1 MGKIF
6 ISYRR
11 KDTIDIAGRIA
22 DWLRNRFGVASV
34 FMDVLSIPAGVPFR
48 EYIKDSLIQ
57 CRVMVI
63 IIGDD
68 WLTMTGTSGKRRLDD
83 PNDVLRLEI
92 EEALSRGIHLLPVLV
107 QGATMPS
114 AADLPPSIRVLAGIN
129 ALEVASTRDF
139 QRHMDTLIE
148 TIDDLLK
155 RSTGTFPVV
164 KPPDSNTPPR
174 KTAML
179 VSGASNAPARR
190 PTKKLPTTGLH
201 DGDTVSA
208 RAASKKSTA
217 LGVESVMIDRGR
229 GSSPSPIDART
240 LFNALE
246 WCKVPAGSVVLQAI
260 TPQHKWEDVLVKVDA
275 FAISRTVITN
285 AQYAAFAMSPT
296 GYHDLRWWQFSSFA
310 LEWRRKHPTV
320 MPTTFNGDNH
330 PRVLISWYE
339 AMAFCLWFSAQLGV
353 IVSLPTEAQWQRAAQ
368 GNDQREF
375 PWGNGFDA
383 SRTQTAES
391 GALGPSSVT
400 AHPNGCSPFGLHD
413 MAGNV
418 QQWCLTDYVSGSA
431 SAIDTAT
438 ARVVRGGSWRTRATR
453 VTQRNK
459 LAPETRIDTLGFRVV
474 LGGKR

>member
-22 DWLRNRFGVASV
+22 DWLRIRFGREAV
-34 FMDVLSIPAGVPFR
+34 FMDVVSIPPGVPFR
-48 EYIKDSLIQ
+48 EYIKESLIQ

-68 WLTMTGTSGKRRLDD
+68 WLTITGTSGKRRLDE

-92 EEALSRGIHLLPVLV
+92 EEALVRGIHLLPVLV

-114 AADLPPSIRVLAGIN
+114 AADLPPSIRVLAGIS
-129 ALEVASTRDF
+129 ALEVASSRDF
-139 QRHMDTLIE
+139 GQHMDALNE
-148 TIDDLLK
+148 TIDGLLK
-155 RSTGTFPVV
+155 RSTGSHPAV
-164 KPPDSNTPPR
+164 KRPSDAPQPR
-174 KTAML
+174 KTATL
-179 VSGASNAPARR
+179 VSGMNAAPARQ
-190 PTKKLPTTGLH
+190 TAMKLPTPTPH
-201 DGDTVSA
+201 DGDTVLA
-208 RAASKKSTA
+208 RVAHKKSTA
-217 LGVESVMIDRGR
+217 LGVESVMIDRGNGTQR
-229 GSSPSPIDART
+229 SHMDARA

-246 WCKVPAGSVVLQAI
+246 WCKVPAGNVMLQTV
-260 TPQHKWEDVLVKVDA
+260 TPQHKWEDTLVKVEA
-275 FAISRTVITN
+275 FAISRTVIAH

-296 GYHDLRWWQFSSFA
+296 GYHDLRWWQYSPFA
-310 LEWRRKHPTV
+310 LEWRRKHPTA
-320 MPTTFNGDNH
+320 MTTTLNGDNQ
-330 PRVLISWYE
+330 PRVLVSWYE
-339 AMAFCLWFSAQLGV
+339 AMAFCFWFSAQLGV
-353 IVSLPTEAQWQRAAQ
+353 SISLPTEAQWQRAAQ

-375 PWGNGFDA
+375 PWGNGFDP

-400 AHPNGCSPFGLHD
+400 AHANGCSPFGLYD

-418 QQWCLTDYVSGSA
+418 QQWCLTDYVSGSP
-431 SAIDTAT
+431 SAIDTPT